1 MIDMRKIYN
10 FYPLEDAPPA
20 GALPTGAEL
29 YYECLDCE
37 KVVSSVP
44 HIKVACACGNLHRP
58 HWTCSAL
65 LRIAS
70 HGHCCARSSD

>member
-10 FYPLEDAPPA
+10 FYPVDFEYTPS
-20 GALPTGAEL
+20 ALPTGADL

-44 HIKVACACGNLHRP
+44 HIKVACSCGNLHGAKGKLSVKHPERVRVVKGV
-58 HWTCSAL
+58 L
-65 LRIAS
+65 K
-70 HGHCCARSSD
+70 

>member
-10 FYPLEDAPPA
+10 FYPIEGEVPA

-37 KVVSSVP
+37 KVVSSIP
-44 HIKVACACGNLHRP
+44 HIKVACACGNLHGAKGRVSVERP
-58 HWTCSAL
+58 ERVRVVRGVL
-65 LRIAS
+65 K
-70 HGHCCARSSD
+70 

>member
-20 GALPTGAEL
+20 GALPASEL

-44 HIKVACACGNLHRP
+44 HIKVACACGNLHGAKGKLTSNTP
-58 HWTCSAL
+58 SGCGWCGA
-65 LRIAS
+65 
-70 HGHCCARSSD
+70 C